1 MTTRKFTPPTVFPT
15 EYVTR
20 DGRKA
25 VVVARL
31 DGKGSPLLTVVDEG
45 DKQWYGTCNIDGGF
59 YSHAEHKCDLHDLP
73 KRIVTWHNVDAEY
86 TGGGHT
92 RRDKA
97 DHIAGTSRL
106 CVYRIERDEDGGNPT
121 ITVEQ

>member
-25 VVVARL
+25 VVVAKLNSGRL
-31 DGKGSPLLTVVDEG
+31 VVVVDYDSGEQSAMYFNPCG
-45 DKQWYGTCNIDGGF
+45 AFNPNFDGPL
-59 YSHAEHKCDLHDLP
+59 DLHDLP
-73 KRIVTWHNVDAEY
+73 KRIVTWHNGTPNHIGWGYKSLSNALGIDVDD
-86 TGGGHT
+86 
-92 RRDKA
+92 R
-97 DHIAGTSRL
+97 I